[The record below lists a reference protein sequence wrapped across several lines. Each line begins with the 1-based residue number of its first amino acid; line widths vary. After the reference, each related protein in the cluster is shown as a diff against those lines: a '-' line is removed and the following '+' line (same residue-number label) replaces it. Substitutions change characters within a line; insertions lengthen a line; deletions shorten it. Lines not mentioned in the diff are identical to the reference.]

1 MYGICFI
8 YCSLCCLHIVNLSVI
23 KNLNLNLNSDVLQRY
38 RYNSHHIIFS
48 KTFSF
53 TLQEANHGTMSISYD
68 VTSCAQLKCFVTC
81 LNFGFEDNFI
91 DGECL
96 MIDMKHAVN
105 TI

>member
-1 MYGICFI
+1 MYCKDCII
-8 YCSLCCLHIVNLSVI
+8 IV
-23 KNLNLNLNSDVLQRY
+23 
-38 RYNSHHIIFS
+38 IISF
-48 KTFSF
+48 FLIVCF

-68 VTSCAQLKCFVTC
+68 VTSCAKLKCIVSC
-81 LNFGFEDNFI
+81 LNFGIEDNFI

>member
-1 MYGICFI
+1 MYCKDCII
-8 YCSLCCLHIVNLSVI
+8 IV
-23 KNLNLNLNSDVLQRY
+23 
-38 RYNSHHIIFS
+38 IISFFL
-48 KTFSF
+48 KRFCF

-68 VTSCAQLKCFVTC
+68 VTSCAKLKCIVSC
-81 LNFGFEDNFI
+81 LNFGIEDNFI